1 MSYAQEPLVLGIAA
15 LQRLFDESCERFRE
29 TLGESESAA
38 DAVDFTGH
46 MHNLSLAAGRVQ
58 ALGEAL
64 ALLTGDQSW
73 NDRAAE
79 VLRNYLSPD
88 SLDS

>member
-1 MSYAQEPLVLGIAA
+1 MSSAPEPLVLGIAA
-15 LQRLFDESCERFRE
+15 VQRVFESSCEQFRQA
-29 TLGESESAA
+29 LGESEAAA

-46 MHNLSLAAGRVQ
+46 MHDLSLAAGRVQ

-73 NDRAAE
+73 NKRAAD
-79 VLRNYLSPD
+79 VLRNYLSSD
-88 SLDS
+88 L

>member
-1 MSYAQEPLVLGIAA
+1 MSSTPEPLVLGIAA
-15 LQRLFDESCERFRE
+15 VQRVFESSCEQFRRA
-29 TLGESESAA
+29 LGESESAA

-46 MHNLSLAAGRVQ
+46 MHDLSLAAGRVQ

-73 NDRAAE
+73 NTRAAD
-79 VLRNYLSPD
+79 VLRSYLSSD
-88 SLDS
+88 L